1 MPLIWSSGLENNRQH
16 LLASTLYVFN
26 SSTIRITEPTDVCFL
41 IWLDILYLQKK
52 KSKYVTDAITLT
64 IPQKLLLPVQVQ
76 TSPNSGI
83 DWREIYDKLG
93 ASGSG

>member
-1 MPLIWSSGLENNRQH
+1 MLSYLVRY
-16 LLASTLYVFN
+16 TLPA
-26 SSTIRITEPTDVCFL
+26 E
-41 IWLDILYLQKK
+41 KK
-52 KSKYVTDAITLT
+52 KSKYVTDAITLR

-83 DWREIYDKLG
+83 DWRGIYDKLG

>member
-1 MPLIWSSGLENNRQH
+1 MFSYLVGY
-16 LLASTLYVFN
+16 TLPA
-26 SSTIRITEPTDVCFL
+26 E
-41 IWLDILYLQKK
+41 K

-83 DWREIYDKLG
+83 DWRGIYDKLG

>member
-1 MPLIWSSGLENNRQH
+1 MYAFLSGRIY
-16 LLASTLYVFN
+16 STC
-26 SSTIRITEPTDVCFL
+26 R
-41 IWLDILYLQKK
+41 KK

-83 DWREIYDKLG
+83 DWRGIYNKLG